1 MNAIVKS
8 SARKRNGF
16 TLITSGFTLIELL
29 VVIAIIAILAA
40 ILFPVFAQAR
50 EKARMTAC
58 LSNVKQMGTAM
69 MMYLQD
75 YDENLPFKRVTCASQ
90 TGGPCFWWTTQETTW
105 KDSLIPYIKSGGRD
119 YNGGATYKTA
129 GNGGVYQC
137 PSNTAAWSTGQEGTQ
152 GGWGFGGD
160 PTGLGDETTRFPRGY
175 AINSEAGCNELGRPG
190 GGDCLSVWPNV
201 GDGNPQGASIA
212 ALDKPSSIIAIAE
225 VRINF
230 IDTKGEFTA
239 YECTQGG
246 RPAGSTG
253 TSCIFAHN
261 GFINLVFFDGHAKAV
276 KGTQAIKDDLWDI
289 YGPNGWGTGTGNKQQ
304 QWALTNAQNIKQW
317 Q

>member
-1 MNAIVKS
+1 MNAFALRAAGRRKG
-8 SARKRNGF
+8 SA
-16 TLITSGFTLIELL
+16 FTLIELL

-58 LSNVKQMGTAM
+58 LSNVKQMGTAL

-75 YDENLPFKRVTCASQ
+75 YDENLPFKRVT
-90 TGGPCFWWTTQETTW
+90 TDGKGNYFWWTTKETTW
-105 KDSLIPYIKSGGRD
+105 KDGLVPYIKNGGRD
-119 YNGGATYKTA
+119 YNSGTTYKTA
-129 GNGGVYQC
+129 GNGGIFQC
-137 PSNTAAWSTGQEGTQ
+137 PSNTAAWSTGQEGSQ
-152 GGWGFGGD
+152 GAWGFGGD
-160 PTGLGDETTRFPRGY
+160 PTGLGDESTRFPRGY
-175 AINSEAGCNELGRPG
+175 AINSEAGCNSLGRPG

-212 ALDKPSSIIAIAE
+212 ALDKPASIIAISE
-225 VRINF
+225 VRMNF

-246 RPAGSTG
+246 RPAGDTG
-253 TSCIFAHN
+253 SSCIFAHN

-276 KGTQAIKDDLWDI
+276 KGTQTLRDDLWDI
-289 YGPNGWGTGTGNKQQ
+289 YGTNGWGPGTGYKQQ
-304 QWALTNAQNIKQW
+304 QWALTNAMKIKQW